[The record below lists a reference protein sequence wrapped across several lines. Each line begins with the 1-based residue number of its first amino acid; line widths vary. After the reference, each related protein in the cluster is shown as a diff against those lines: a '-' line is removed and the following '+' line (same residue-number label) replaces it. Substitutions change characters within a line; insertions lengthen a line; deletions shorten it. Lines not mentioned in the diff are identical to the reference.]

1 MKIFSIGHSNRSQE
15 EFGEILAANKIEML
29 VDVRHFPG
37 SRTHPQFKQEN
48 MIQWLKEDH
57 DIVYKH
63 LVDLGGHR
71 TKKKDLVDV
80 VSPVDNSG
88 WTNKGFEDYANYTHS
103 SQWMTA
109 FEQLKDLASR
119 NCVAYMCSEAVPWR
133 CHRRL
138 ITDVLLSEDW
148 DVFDLMSKKPE
159 IAKLP
164 KHAVQVSRGLVSYPS
179 CSCAIG
185 D

>member
-1 MKIFSIGHSNRSQE
+1 MKIFSVGHSNRTQD
-15 EFGEILAANKIEML
+15 EFAEILVSNGIETL
-29 VDVRHFPG
+29 VDIRHFPG

-48 MIQWLKEDH
+48 MVQWLKDDCNIKYH
-57 DIVYKH
+57 H

-71 TKKKDLVDV
+71 TKKRDLQDV

-88 WTNKGFEDYANYTHS
+88 WTNKGFEDYATYTHS
-103 SQWMTA
+103 SRWMTA
-109 FEQLKDLASR
+109 FEELKVFASQTR
-119 NCVAYMCSEAVPWR
+119 TAYMCSEAVPWR

-138 ITDVLLSEDW
+138 VTDVLLSEDW

-164 KHAVQVSRGLVSYPS
+164 KHAVVISRGLVSYPS
-179 CSCAIG
+179 CECSS
-185 D
+185 